1 MNMKTV
7 ICLLVTIF
15 TSAILYSQDV
25 IVTKEGEEI
34 EVKIIAES
42 STFVEYVELN
52 AQDGARISFLPTDK
66 ILTIIYADGRVNPS
80 PGEKKQKNELH
91 NYREYILRKGNKYS
105 CNGVNMTSSGYAQF
119 LKEND
124 PELHK
129 TFCNAHN
136 ISKAGWVVFGLGALC
151 CAIPIWHRE
160 GVITN
165 IVTGTLTMAA
175 GGVTLVVGYNRM
187 HNTVDAYNAKRYNT
201 SSVSW
206 SVIASQNGI
215 GLALNF

>member
-1 MNMKTV
+1 MKTV

-52 AQDGARISFLPTDK
+52 AQDGARISLPTDK
-66 ILTIIYADGRVNPS
+66 ILTIIYADGRVNMY
-80 PGEKKQKNELH
+80 PGEKKQENELH
-91 NYREYILRKGNKYS
+91 NYRDYILRKGNKYS
-105 CNGVNMTSSGYAQF
+105 YNGVNMTSSGYAQF

>member
-52 AQDGARISFLPTDK
+52 AQDGARISLPTDK
-66 ILTIIYADGRVNPS
+66 ILTIIYADGRVNMY
-80 PGEKKQKNELH
+80 PGEKKQENELH
-91 NYREYILRKGNKYS
+91 NYRDYILRKGNKYS
-105 CNGVNMTSSGYAQF
+105 YKGVNMTSSGYAQF

-129 TFCNAHN
+129 TFCKAHN
-136 ISKAGWVVFGLGALC
+136 ISMTGWVVFGLGALC
-151 CAIPIWHRE
+151 CTIPIWNRE
-160 GVITN
+160 GAITD
-165 IVTGTLTMAA
+165 IVVGTLTMAA

-187 HNTVDAYNAKRYNT
+187 HNTVDAYNAKLNNT